1 MSLIINLAGHIR
13 PFTNE
18 IALALVAT
26 SLIIFGAAIN
36 TSVRNAVKSWN
47 IVVRVIIFILLCS
60 IGYGLLTNF
69 LTDFLRS
76 YLRGLSAEM
85 FLLQVSLAFI
95 LVGVLAERGRW
106 K

>member
-13 PFTNE
+13 PYTDE
-18 IALALVAT
+18 ISLALVAT

-36 TSVRNAVKSWN
+36 TSVRNVVKGWN
-47 IVVRVIIFILLCS
+47 VIARVIIFILLCS
-60 IGYGLLTNF
+60 IGYGLLTNV
-69 LTDFLRS
+69 LSDLLRS

-85 FLLQVSLAFI
+85 FLLQVSVAFI